1 MKKKK
6 RFTYDWSLLMSA
18 AICFVFGKFVA
29 PKYEEMLR
37 QIGLEGEFSPYSKY
51 SLILSGIL
59 LVCLFGLWGY
69 RLFSKKSK

>member
-29 PKYEEMLR
+29 PKYEEMLM
-37 QIGLEGEFSPYSKY
+37 QIGLEGEVSPYSRY

-59 LVCLFGLWGY
+59 LVCLLALWGY
-69 RLFSKKSK
+69 RFSKKSK